1 MYLDEINGDYNTLLD
16 KISSELHKWQSS
28 VFYAINDTLLTTYWN
43 IGKHIVEF
51 EQVGNIKAEYGKNL
65 LVNLSKDLTLRLG
78 KGFSKSNLFNM
89 RLFYIRFQKFQTVSG
104 KLSWSHYLEILGIE
118 DDVERG
124 TNSQEWVK
132 MIHLSENVRFAC

>member
-1 MYLDEINGDYNTLLD
+1 
-16 KISSELHKWQSS
+16 
-28 VFYAINDTLLTTYWN
+28 
-43 IGKHIVEF
+43 
-51 EQVGNIKAEYGKNL
+51 
-65 LVNLSKDLTLRLG
+65 
-78 KGFSKSNLFNM
+78 M